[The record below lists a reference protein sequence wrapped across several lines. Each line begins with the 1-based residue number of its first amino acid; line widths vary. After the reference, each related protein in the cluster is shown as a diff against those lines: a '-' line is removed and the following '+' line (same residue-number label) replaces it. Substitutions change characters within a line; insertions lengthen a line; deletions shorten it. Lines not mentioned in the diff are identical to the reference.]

1 MPPDFC
7 FPRVCPAVIHLCS
20 SASRP
25 QVANRSQAFR
35 KHSSIELSSAF
46 QKNLKSHTLHII
58 NCYSFA
64 GASRL
69 KRAPKPDSRRRFSP
83 SFSPR
88 FPSGS
93 ANYTRFLSR
102 FSSGFS
108 PRFPPSRSPAP
119 SFRRVH
125 FQISSQTNLLSIS
138 IRRSF
143 WSSLVTLGLIADRKS
158 RISTWGSLANPSLH
172 CSSMDDQHD
181 RLVWSASMISQYDR
195 PVWSTITVEPANEDV
210 RGMFWRCSMCSEGIQ
225 CECRQSAHRPVPI
238 EQYVHWAPVHTL
250 SRGSQIKFDLFIHC
264 RKYF

>member
-1 MPPDFC
+1 MNCPDRRGSFVCRMPPDFC

-35 KHSSIELSSAF
+35 KHSSIELSPAF

-108 PRFPPSRSPAP
+108 PGFLLRPSRQDS
-119 SFRRVH
+119 RQVV
-125 FQISSQTNLLSIS
+125 FQHQVFVECISKSAVKLIYCRSQFAVLS
-138 IRRSF
+138 
-143 WSSLVTLGLIADRKS
+143 
-158 RISTWGSLANPSLH
+158 
-172 CSSMDDQHD
+172 DQ
-181 RLVWSASMISQYDR
+181 V
-195 PVWSTITVEPANEDV
+195 
-210 RGMFWRCSMCSEGIQ
+210 
-225 CECRQSAHRPVPI
+225 
-238 EQYVHWAPVHTL
+238 
-250 SRGSQIKFDLFIHC
+250 
-264 RKYF
+264 